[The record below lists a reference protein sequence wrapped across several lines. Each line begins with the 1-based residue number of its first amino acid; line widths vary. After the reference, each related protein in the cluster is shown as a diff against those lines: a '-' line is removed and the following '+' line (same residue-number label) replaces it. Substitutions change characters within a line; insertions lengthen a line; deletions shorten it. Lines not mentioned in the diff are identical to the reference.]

1 MELGRKEATFFGMPK
16 LPLVQ
21 IPHHPSGGARPGE
34 HAEDAR
40 IAIGPVRETLTDA
53 DIAERTER
61 AGASAAEGPGRGVA
75 HRADSAY
82 VAARARIFARMVND
96 PRHR

>member
-1 MELGRKEATFFGMPK
+1 MTLCQTIFMELGRKEAVFFGMPK

-40 IAIGPVRETLTDA
+40 IAIGPVRDTLTDA
-53 DIAERTER
+53 GAGGRAA
-61 AGASAAEGPGRGVA
+61 AGASAE
-75 HRADSAY
+75 
-82 VAARARIFARMVND
+82 ARAAE
-96 PRHR
+96 

>member
-40 IAIGPVRETLTDA
+40 VAIGPVQETLTDA
-53 DIAERTER
+53 DAGKPAE
-61 AGASAAEGPGRGVA
+61 AGASGAE
-75 HRADSAY
+75 
-82 VAARARIFARMVND
+82 AR
-96 PRHR
+96 

>member
-1 MELGRKEATFFGMPK
+1 MTLCQTIFMELGRKEATFFGMPK

-40 IAIGPVRETLTDA
+40 IAIGPVRDTLTDA
-53 DIAERTER
+53 DGR
-61 AGASAAEGPGRGVA
+61 APVDAPAAE
-75 HRADSAY
+75 
-82 VAARARIFARMVND
+82 ARAAD
-96 PRHR
+96 

>member
-40 IAIGPVRETLTDA
+40 IAIGPVREALTDSDA
-53 DIAERTER
+53 GEPASAS
-61 AGASAAEGPGRGVA
+61 AGAVDAQAVE
-75 HRADSAY
+75 
-82 VAARARIFARMVND
+82 
-96 PRHR
+96 

>member
-1 MELGRKEATFFGMPK
+1 MTLCQTIFMELGRKEATFFGMPK

-40 IAIGPVRETLTDA
+40 IAIGPVRETLTDSA
-53 DIAERTER
+53 NGERVE
-61 AGASAAEGPGRGVA
+61 
-75 HRADSAY
+75 
-82 VAARARIFARMVND
+82 ARASGAEAR
-96 PRHR
+96 

>member
-1 MELGRKEATFFGMPK
+1 MTLCQTIFMELGRKEATFFGMPK

-40 IAIGPVRETLTDA
+40 IAIGPVRETLTDV
-53 DIAERTER
+53 DTGER
-61 AGASAAEGPGRGVA
+61 AGPGAAVA
-75 HRADSAY
+75 EAQ
-82 VAARARIFARMVND
+82 AAK
-96 PRHR
+96 

>member
-1 MELGRKEATFFGMPK
+1 VTLCQTIFMELGRKEATFFGMPK

-53 DIAERTER
+53 DTGERTGS
-61 AGASAAEGPGRGVA
+61 GAAVADAQAAK
-75 HRADSAY
+75 
-82 VAARARIFARMVND
+82 
-96 PRHR
+96 

>member
-53 DIAERTER
+53 DAGKAGGGIGRFRGGSTGGEVVRLAE
-61 AGASAAEGPGRGVA
+61 A
-75 HRADSAY
+75 HRT
-82 VAARARIFARMVND
+82 ARA
-96 PRHR
+96 

>member
-1 MELGRKEATFFGMPK
+1 MTLCQTIFMELGRKEAVFFGMPK

-53 DIAERTER
+53 ESGEPAR
-61 AGASAAEGPGRGVA
+61 AGATGAAA
-75 HRADSAY
+75 Q
-82 VAARARIFARMVND
+82 AAK
-96 PRHR
+96 

>member
-40 IAIGPVRETLTDA
+40 IAIGPVRENLTDA
-53 DIAERTER
+53 DIAER
-61 AGASAAEGPGRGVA
+61 AGSGAAVA
-75 HRADSAY
+75 EAQ
-82 VAARARIFARMVND
+82 AAK
-96 PRHR
+96 

>member
-1 MELGRKEATFFGMPK
+1 MTLCQTIFMELGRKEATFFGMPK

-40 IAIGPVRETLTDA
+40 IAIGPVRDTLTDSA
-53 DIAERTER
+53 NGER
-61 AGASAAEGPGRGVA
+61 AE
-75 HRADSAY
+75 
-82 VAARARIFARMVND
+82 ARASGAEAR
-96 PRHR
+96 

>member
-53 DIAERTER
+53 AIGEQ
-61 AGASAAEGPGRGVA
+61 VK
-75 HRADSAY
+75 
-82 VAARARIFARMVND
+82 ARASGAEAR
-96 PRHR
+96 

>member
-1 MELGRKEATFFGMPK
+1 MTLCQTIFMELGRKEATFFGMPK

-53 DIAERTER
+53 AAAESAR
-61 AGASAAEGPGRGVA
+61 AGAAGAEAQAAK
-75 HRADSAY
+75 
-82 VAARARIFARMVND
+82 
-96 PRHR
+96 

>member
-40 IAIGPVRETLTDA
+40 IAIGPVREILTDTDVGEPGGVSA
-53 DIAERTER
+53 SGAE
-61 AGASAAEGPGRGVA
+61 
-75 HRADSAY
+75 
-82 VAARARIFARMVND
+82 AR
-96 PRHR
+96 

>member
-1 MELGRKEATFFGMPK
+1 MTLCQTIFMELGRKEATFFGMPK

-53 DIAERTER
+53 DVGKPAE
-61 AGASAAEGPGRGVA
+61 AGASGAE
-75 HRADSAY
+75 
-82 VAARARIFARMVND
+82 AR
-96 PRHR
+96 

>member
-40 IAIGPVRETLTDA
+40 IAIGPVRENLTDA
-53 DIAERTER
+53 DTGER
-61 AGASAAEGPGRGVA
+61 AAGSGAAVAEAQAAK
-75 HRADSAY
+75 
-82 VAARARIFARMVND
+82 
-96 PRHR
+96 

>member
-1 MELGRKEATFFGMPK
+1 MELGRKEAVFFGMPQ

-34 HAEDAR
+34 HRQDAE

-53 DIAERTER
+53 DVGESARV
-61 AGASAAEGPGRGVA
+61 GASGAEALAAK
-75 HRADSAY
+75 
-82 VAARARIFARMVND
+82 
-96 PRHR
+96 

>member
-1 MELGRKEATFFGMPK
+1 MELGRKEAVFFGMPQ

-53 DIAERTER
+53 DAAESEP
-61 AGASAAEGPGRGVA
+61 AGAAGVEAQAAK
-75 HRADSAY
+75 
-82 VAARARIFARMVND
+82 
-96 PRHR
+96 

>member
-1 MELGRKEATFFGMPK
+1 MTLCQTIFMELGRKEATFFGMPK

-40 IAIGPVRETLTDA
+40 IAIGPVREILTDA
-53 DIAERTER
+53 DIAERTE
-61 AGASAAEGPGRGVA
+61 AGASAAEA
-75 HRADSAY
+75 Q
-82 VAARARIFARMVND
+82 AAE
-96 PRHR
+96 

>member
-1 MELGRKEATFFGMPK
+1 MTLCQTIFMELGRKEAVFFGMPQ

-53 DIAERTER
+53 DAAESEP
-61 AGASAAEGPGRGVA
+61 AGAAGVEAQAAK
-75 HRADSAY
+75 
-82 VAARARIFARMVND
+82 
-96 PRHR
+96 

>member
-1 MELGRKEATFFGMPK
+1 VTLCQTIFMELGRKESVFFGMPQ

-53 DIAERTER
+53 DAAESAP
-61 AGASAAEGPGRGVA
+61 AGAAGAEAQAGK
-75 HRADSAY
+75 
-82 VAARARIFARMVND
+82 
-96 PRHR
+96 

>member
-1 MELGRKEATFFGMPK
+1 MTLCQTIFMELGRKEATFFGMPK

-53 DIAERTER
+53 GER
-61 AGASAAEGPGRGVA
+61 AAAGALGAEARAAE
-75 HRADSAY
+75 
-82 VAARARIFARMVND
+82 
-96 PRHR
+96 

>member
-1 MELGRKEATFFGMPK
+1 MTLCQTIFMELGRKESVFFGMPE

-40 IAIGPVRETLTDA
+40 IAIGPVRETLTDSDA
-53 DIAERTER
+53 AESAR
-61 AGASAAEGPGRGVA
+61 AGAAGAEAQAAK
-75 HRADSAY
+75 
-82 VAARARIFARMVND
+82 
-96 PRHR
+96 

>member
-53 DIAERTER
+53 DAGER
-61 AGASAAEGPGRGVA
+61 AGVEAGATAA
-75 HRADSAY
+75 D
-82 VAARARIFARMVND
+82 ARPAE
-96 PRHR
+96 